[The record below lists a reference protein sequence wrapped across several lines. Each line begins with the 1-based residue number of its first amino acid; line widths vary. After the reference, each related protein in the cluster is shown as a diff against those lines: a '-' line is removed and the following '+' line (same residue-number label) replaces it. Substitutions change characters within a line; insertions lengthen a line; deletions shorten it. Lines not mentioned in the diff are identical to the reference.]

1 MHDHA
6 RVPAVN
12 GRLGILSGPVLPA
25 ILCLALGAAVYEQ
38 FTLPPDQPVGSE
50 LTAPVAG
57 AAEFAATDPFVLP
70 PLAAFSE
77 IVERPVF
84 SPTRRLPSD
93 VEPEAEILDVTPTPA
108 GSLDLVVVGIIT
120 GPRELALLRSA
131 SGGRL
136 RPMAEGDELSGWTLV
151 EIEPFRLVFQREDD
165 EQMFEIEYRED

>member
-1 MHDHA
+1 MS
-6 RVPAVN
+6 
-12 GRLGILSGPVLPA
+12 GRLGILAGPVLPA

-38 FTLPPDQPVGSE
+38 FTLPPDQPVGSD
-50 LTAPVAG
+50 LTAPVG
-57 AAEFAATDPFVLP
+57 RAAEFTATDPFVLP
-70 PLAAFSE
+70 PLAAFAE

-93 VEPEAEILDVTPTPA
+93 AKPESETVDAVPTPS

-151 EIEPFRLVFQREDD
+151 EIEPFRLVFRREGD